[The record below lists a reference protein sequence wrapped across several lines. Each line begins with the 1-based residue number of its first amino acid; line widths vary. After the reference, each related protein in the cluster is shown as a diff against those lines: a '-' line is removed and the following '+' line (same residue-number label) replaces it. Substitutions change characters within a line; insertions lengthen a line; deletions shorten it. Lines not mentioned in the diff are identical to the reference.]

1 MVGSGLTLEVLSFY
15 TKRKLNVLNSLD
27 IVATSIYFHILIKQD
42 VKVRELV
49 AFIPR
54 KYKFKRTLLSS
65 NFEQEKLLEYNVLVD
80 FIEDAKERLI
90 PKWHISEEDLLELK
104 EELLTCLIQN
114 HCSCPAWKEVLLKY
128 LHTLKIVI
136 LRFIRGKVK

>member
-1 MVGSGLTLEVLSFY
+1 MALEVLSFY

-27 IVATSIYFHILIKQD
+27 IVATSVYFHILIKQD
-42 VKVRELV
+42 IKIRELV

-54 KYKFKRTLLSS
+54 KYRFKRTLSS
-65 NFEQEKLLEYNVLVD
+65 NDFEQEKLLEYNVLID
-80 FIEDAKERLI
+80 FIEDAKERLL

-114 HCSCPAWKEVLLKY
+114 HSTCHAWKEVLLKY
-128 LHTLKIVI
+128 VHELRVKV
-136 LRFIRGKVK
+136 LRFIRGLAK